1 MNTVLNL
8 DKQRYS
14 GRGSRF
20 SEVVSEDAECTKSGS
35 ENHMQIYVESERGVE
50 TY

>member
-14 GRGSRF
+14 GGGSRF

-35 ENHMQIYVESERGVE
+35 EKHMQIYVESKRSVE
-50 TY
+50 AC

>member
-14 GRGSRF
+14 GGGSRF

-35 ENHMQIYVESERGVE
+35 EKHMQIYVESERSVE
-50 TY
+50 AY